1 MLFKRLLI
9 ILIGRWYRFNYSFF
23 NFYIPNLSSVFS
35 NRIIFLTI
43 PDCQQ
48 KVYITGK
55 GIVTIGSG
63 CAFGYKL
70 GGFNRHGCVELQA
83 RYKSAVILIKDNVH
97 TNNNVFLCAANHIEI
112 GKGTLI
118 GQHVTMMDFEAH
130 GNEPDQ
136 RDQVGEIGKI
146 VIGENVWIGNNVTIL
161 KNTEI
166 GNNTIVAA
174 GAVVSGRF
182 PENMII
188 GGVPAKVIKRINE

>member
-1 MLFKRLLI
+1 MLIARC
-9 ILIGRWYRFNYSFF
+9 YSFNYSFF
-23 NFYIPNLSSVFS
+23 NFYIPNLSSIFS
-35 NRIIFLTI
+35 NRIIYSKV

-48 KVYITGK
+48 KVYMVGK
-55 GIVTIGSG
+55 GNVTIGNG
-63 CAFGYKL
+63 CAFGFKL
-70 GGFNRHGCVELQA
+70 GGFNRNGCVELQA

-118 GQHVTMMDFEAH
+118 GQHVTTMDFEAH
-130 GNEPDQ
+130 GTEPAQ
-136 RDQVGEIGKI
+136 RNQVGEIGKR